1 MGGASSKTVRSLALR
16 SKIMGFI
23 TGSMR
28 PATLGLIDVP
38 LGPSGGN
45 IDYPWRTG
53 SSEQE
58 QVIAPLEIIQANDTL
73 WRPKRCPSANGNG
86 KDIGSL

>member
-1 MGGASSKTVRSLALR
+1 
-16 SKIMGFI
+16 
-23 TGSMR
+23 MR

-38 LGPSGGN
+38 LGPSGEN
-45 IDYPWRTG
+45 MDYPWPTG

-58 QVIAPLEIIQANDTL
+58 QVIAPLEIILTNDTL